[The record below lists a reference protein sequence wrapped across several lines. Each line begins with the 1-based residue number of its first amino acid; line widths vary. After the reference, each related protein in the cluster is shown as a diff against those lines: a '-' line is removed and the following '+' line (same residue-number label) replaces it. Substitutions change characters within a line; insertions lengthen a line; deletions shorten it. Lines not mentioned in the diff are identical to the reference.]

1 MNEII
6 KISNFEIG
14 NEVINSVNAR
24 EIHEYLEV
32 KTRFNDWINR
42 AITKYDFKEN
52 IDYSKMS
59 IPQIGNPKPIIDY
72 IVTLDMAKEL
82 AMLENNEKG
91 KEIRKYFIKVEKD
104 YISSLQLNK
113 QNILDAEIYK
123 KKYFEAIERENELL
137 RNMLSNDL
145 SPLMK
150 PSIANTNFT
159 TEEIE
164 QIKELK
170 KQGFSIRQI
179 AKIINRS
186 PSGVYN
192 YVSTFMEISYKK
204 KSIVE
209 EMKKIKELL
218 EKGHTAKE
226 ISAILNKSVEI
237 IYNRLRRIKNEQY

>member
-24 EIHEYLEV
+24 DIHSYLEV

-42 AITKYDFKEN
+42 AIQKYDFKEN
-52 IDYSKMS
+52 IDFYSFLSKTS
-59 IPQIGNPKPIIDY
+59 GRPEKDY
-72 IVTLDMAKEL
+72 IVTIDMAKEL
-82 AMLENNEKG
+82 AMLENNQKG
-91 KEIRKYFIKVEKD
+91 RATRKYFIKVEKD

-145 SPLMK
+145 SPIMK